1 MAALRIRFL
10 RPPCF
15 SKCKFFFIFSDLKLS
30 MKVIFFSKILNY
42 NIINKYY
49 IIDWYFFAQNS
60 RHLRQIPLLLSNFE
74 IWLSYR
80 IWWRSMTIKTKKT
93 KKNRFLS
100 KSFVT
105 MVFGEKHIF
114 WAKFRSKFIAELY
127 GYTPQTLMDVSW
139 KRRCI
144 PQGDSSNKHDR
155 QCAGW
160 KFCHPIFSDGRIFS
174 SFFLQNGR
182 SELP

>member
-1 MAALRIRFL
+1 MTDPCPLKISILHRKRENQKSKNMAAWKIRFL

-74 IWLSYR
+74 IWPSYQ
-80 IWWRSMTIKTKKT
+80 IWWRSMTIKTKKL
-93 KKNRFLS
+93 KKINFCRNLLSPWFLE
-100 KSFVT
+100 KNIYFEPN
-105 MVFGEKHIF
+105 FG
-114 WAKFRSKFIAELY
+114 LN
-127 GYTPQTLMDVSW
+127 L
-139 KRRCI
+139 
-144 PQGDSSNKHDR
+144 
-155 QCAGW
+155 
-160 KFCHPIFSDGRIFS
+160 
-174 SFFLQNGR
+174 LQNCMVI
-182 SELP
+182 PHKH